1 MNEQA
6 DRIVRAFVFRTKD
19 GGDDEWYW
27 TTQEPIPDGEGGVM
41 VSRLTGPFENEDEA
55 WEDAENNLFPGV
67 KLRDGG
73 GDGNNE
79 WKARAWRDDGHGAPP
94 VTIGD
99 ALSRPAGMSSP
110 RR

>member
-1 MNEQA
+1 MLRMARAKVSGFDATRGGHGMNEQA

-73 GDGNNE
+73 GR
-79 WKARAWRDDGHGAPP
+79 WQ
-94 VTIGD
+94 
-99 ALSRPAGMSSP
+99 
-110 RR
+110 